1 VRGQTKVSTS
11 HLRRRALIYVR
22 QSTLA
27 QVRNNTESTARQ
39 YGLAEE
45 AARLGWATTDIE
57 VIDADLGLSGR
68 STEGRTG
75 FKEIVGRVCV
85 GEVGAIFGLEVSRL
99 ARSSA
104 DLSKLLELAR
114 LTDTLV
120 VDADGVYDLA
130 DINDRL
136 LLGLKGTMSEAELH
150 ILASRMDQSKRAA
163 AARGELRL
171 PLAAGFVRDDDG
183 AVIIDPDQEVQAAVA
198 DLFAAFVAT
207 GSAYGVVAGFKG
219 RRFPRRPHGDGIE
232 LSWSPLTYD
241 RVLKVL
247 SNPVYAGAYVF
258 GRRRSR
264 RSVSA
269 DGTLTT
275 RTVTLPRADWE
286 TLLVDHHLGYI
297 TWEQF
302 CANADRL
309 AANRTHSG
317 ARPPRE
323 GAALCQGII
332 HCGGCGRPMSVHYAR
347 GEPQYD
353 CLSSRNDQTRTRHCR
368 SVRAATVDEPVTS
381 SLLAALSGEQV
392 ALALAAADE
401 VADRHTRGVRAAEL
415 AVERARYQA
424 DRAERALLACEPEN
438 RLVARTLE
446 TRFEIRLAELAEA
459 RAALVAAT
467 TAHSPLP
474 GREELE
480 AAVAD
485 LERLWTAPTT
495 SDRDRKRLLRTLVAD
510 VTLLADTDPAKLRI
524 GIRWRS
530 GATEEILTERVTQI
544 CEARRTNPATV
555 DVVRRLGPTTDNATL
570 AANLN
575 AAGHRTG
582 TGRRFDSEAVRILR
596 RSYGIPAPGVLGPN
610 EATVGDIATRLAV
623 TRSTVTA
630 WIHEGLLTARRAG
643 HRFCVTFGPD
653 AQAACHARI
662 ATSPWIR
669 RPDTQD
675 PTSHDRTP
683 AQLSRHLGISRDAI
697 YTWIRC
703 GHLPA
708 RRGPGGRTYV
718 PFTADIEAACWHR
731 IARSPQLP
739 AELKARA
746 LQHITGDAL

>member
-1 VRGQTKVSTS
+1 MRGHAKVSTS

-39 YGLAEE
+39 YALAEE
-45 AARLGWATTDIE
+45 AAQLGWAASDIE

-114 LTDTLV
+114 LTNTLV
-120 VDADGVYDLA
+120 VDGDGVYDLA

-171 PLAAGFVRDDDG
+171 PLAAGYVHDDEG
-183 AVIIDPDQEVQAAVA
+183 AVIIDPDEEVQAAVG
-198 DLFAAFVAT
+198 DLFTAFVAT
-207 GSAYGVVAGFKG
+207 GSAYAVVAAFNG
-219 RRFPRRPHGDGIE
+219 RRFPRRPHGDGID

-241 RVLKVL
+241 RILKVL

-258 GRRRSR
+258 GRHRSR
-264 RSVSA
+264 RTVAA

-275 RTVTLPRADWE
+275 RTITLPRAEWE
-286 TLLVDHHLGYI
+286 TLLFDHHPGYI

-309 AANRTHSG
+309 AANRTHTG

-332 HCGGCGRPMSVHYAR
+332 HCGGCGRPMSVHYTS
-347 GEPQYD
+347 GEPRYD
-353 CLSSRNDQTRTRHCR
+353 CLSSRNDQIRTRHCR
-368 SVRAATVDEPVTS
+368 SVRATTVDEPVS
-381 SLLAALSGEQV
+381 YVLLGALSSEQV

-401 VADRHTRGVRAAEL
+401 VADRHTRTARAAEL

-446 TRFEIRLAELAEA
+446 TRWETRLAELAEA
-459 RAALVAAT
+459 RAALVVAT

-474 GREELE
+474 GRDELE

-495 SDRDRKRLLRTLVAD
+495 RDRDRKRLLRTLIAD
-510 VTLLADTDPAKLRI
+510 VTLVTDADPAKLRI
-524 GIRWRS
+524 GIRWQT

-544 CEARRTNPATV
+544 CEARRTNPTTV
-555 DVVRRLGPTTDNATL
+555 EVVRRLAPTTDNAAL
-570 AANLN
+570 AAHLN
-575 AAGHRTG
+575 TAGHRTG

-596 RSYGIPAPGVLGPN
+596 RSYGIPTPGVLRID
-610 EATVGDIATRLAV
+610 EATVAEVATRLAV
-623 TRSTVTA
+623 TRSTITA
-630 WIHEGLLTARRAG
+630 WIHEGFLTARRAG
-643 HRFCVTFGPD
+643 NRFCVNFGPD
-653 AQAACHARI
+653 AQAACQARI
-662 ATSPWIR
+662 ASSPWIH
-669 RPDTQD
+669 PTDSQD

-697 YTWIRC
+697 YTWIHC
-703 GHLPA
+703 GHLPS
-708 RRGPGGRTYV
+708 RRGPSGRTYI
-718 PFTADIEAACWHR
+718 PFTPDVEAACWQR
-731 IARSPQLP
+731 ITRSSQLP
-739 AELKARA
+739 TDLKARA

>member
-1 VRGQTKVSTS
+1 VSTS

-45 AARLGWATTDIE
+45 ATRLGWAATDID

-171 PLAAGFVRDDDG
+171 PLAAGFVHDDDG
-183 AVIIDPDQEVQAAVA
+183 AIIIDPDQEVQAAVA

-207 GSAYGVVAGFKG
+207 GSAYGVVAAFRG
-219 RRFPRRPHGDGIE
+219 RRFPRRPHGNGIE

-275 RTVTLPRADWE
+275 RTVTLPRGDWE
-286 TLLVDHHLGYI
+286 TLLFDHHPGYI

-309 AANRTHSG
+309 AANRTHTG

-332 HCGGCGRPMSVHYAR
+332 HCGG
-347 GEPQYD
+347 
-353 CLSSRNDQTRTRHCR
+353 
-368 SVRAATVDEPVTS
+368 
-381 SLLAALSGEQV
+381 
-392 ALALAAADE
+392 
-401 VADRHTRGVRAAEL
+401 
-415 AVERARYQA
+415 
-424 DRAERALLACEPEN
+424 
-438 RLVARTLE
+438 
-446 TRFEIRLAELAEA
+446 
-459 RAALVAAT
+459 
-467 TAHSPLP
+467 
-474 GREELE
+474 
-480 AAVAD
+480 
-485 LERLWTAPTT
+485 
-495 SDRDRKRLLRTLVAD
+495 SD
-510 VTLLADTDPAKLRI
+510 DP
-524 GIRWRS
+524 
-530 GATEEILTERVTQI
+530 
-544 CEARRTNPATV
+544 
-555 DVVRRLGPTTDNATL
+555 
-570 AANLN
+570 
-575 AAGHRTG
+575 
-582 TGRRFDSEAVRILR
+582 
-596 RSYGIPAPGVLGPN
+596 
-610 EATVGDIATRLAV
+610 
-623 TRSTVTA
+623 
-630 WIHEGLLTARRAG
+630 
-643 HRFCVTFGPD
+643 
-653 AQAACHARI
+653 
-662 ATSPWIR
+662 
-669 RPDTQD
+669 
-675 PTSHDRTP
+675 
-683 AQLSRHLGISRDAI
+683 
-697 YTWIRC
+697 
-703 GHLPA
+703 
-708 RRGPGGRTYV
+708 
-718 PFTADIEAACWHR
+718 
-731 IARSPQLP
+731 
-739 AELKARA
+739 
-746 LQHITGDAL
+746 